1 MRCPSCYSEETR
13 VVDSRLGDN
22 GDSVRRRRECRDCR
36 HRFTTFERV
45 FLDQPRVLKSD
56 GRREAWNSEKLRRGI
71 LRALEKRSVGLD
83 QLEGLVSNITKTI
96 RLAGEREVTSKQI
109 GKEVMEGLR
118 NLDEVAY
125 IRYAS
130 VYLSFQDVAEF
141 SKEVER
147 FQLIQNREGDSQ
159 QLSLLNFIRRTRT
172 TKK

>member
-1 MRCPSCYSEETR
+1 MRCPSCYSEDTR
-13 VVDSRLGDN
+13 VVDSRLSDN

-56 GRREAWNSEKLRRGI
+56 GRREAWSNEKLRRGI
-71 LRALEKRSVGLD
+71 LRALEKRPVGLD
-83 QLEGLVSNITKTI
+83 QLESLVGNIAKKV

-109 GKEVMEGLR
+109 GKEVMDGLR
-118 NLDEVAY
+118 DLDEVAY

-141 SKEVER
+141 GKEVDR
-147 FQLIQNREGDSQ
+147 FQAIQDAEGDFK
-159 QLSLLNFIRRTRT
+159 QLSLLNFIRRTRSI
-172 TKK
+172 KK